1 MYKEVIDWQKLFIN
15 IMEEALRKTSF
26 HEVSDLVVKY
36 ALQLGFTRA
45 HLFWVPTQEDTN
57 PDNKMIGVACA
68 GENCIPNFSRSTG
81 EAKLYPL
88 RQWFDLNRATQ
99 SRNVVFLRQS
109 EIERLK
115 KQAKTMGYQWPKG
128 EIAFLP
134 LWGSNRLLGELML
147 DHDQNENAFNKQEL
161 SWLNFFARKAAFL
174 LENASLITREK
185 RSVQEMTT
193 INQVGRLV
201 TDRAAEETDLSTLL
215 DEVYKRV
222 GLLMDVSNFS
232 IVLLGPESGELD
244 LKLLYKNGVRQ
255 NHLQTSSNLEI
266 ENYLLNRDGGI
277 FWPRD
282 VSKQL
287 QRNEISPEGETPTSC
302 IGVQLHV
309 GKNVIGGIVVKVY
322 DGNYKFTRRD
332 YFLLDSVASQF
343 AGAIQLF
350 QVNVT
355 EKRDAARLNVLR
367 RAMMEMLR
375 IAQENED
382 DLWLTALTIATANFG
397 TGFNRALLFLENED
411 RTLLV
416 GKAGIGTNDK
426 EKSRSDWEK
435 DVERNYQFDD
445 FLEELKQKKI
455 QLTDVHFLTRKIA
468 FQPAHANSIIQQVL
482 RSGYRKIVEQE
493 KVDEWLPDE
502 ITEKVHLSK
511 NAVLPILS
519 GNRSI
524 GFVIVDNKHNGLPL
538 SEKMLNQLQT
548 LLNYAGLVWET
559 LRQQS
564 KSESLLD
571 ANYQIMGEARLQSL
585 KDTLRNI
592 CKTAQKFTEA
602 DWVLI
607 YPLKEG
613 KKYEFDTKNAT
624 YIGNLKSLEDV
635 IKEKPNPGGI
645 SSYILN
651 NGKLVVPD
659 VIKNGI
665 VVGDAHISE
674 HGFIQREKVKAMIGI
689 AIHDVQ
695 KDEPLGILYF
705 DYRTP
710 QNFSELDEHHAK
722 SFASL
727 AAVAISNARRFDEQ
741 KQRQRLEAALQTA
754 QIISTELDFDSLLLK
769 VLDNLKH
776 FFQETSMC
784 VLTFDSNEYAL
795 RFVPSTLNYYQVP
808 SSKTPET
815 RIFPLAGTSIASK
828 TAREALTKGESVT
841 INVPDVR
848 KSPEYLEM
856 IAETRSELCVSL
868 LDSNHDLL
876 GVLVLERASP
886 FGFSED
892 DQALIETVARQ
903 LSLGMERARQSEQLS
918 FKTTVAAL
926 TSWAADIA
934 HDINNEAE
942 EIQGYTYLIKELVE
956 EDEQLISYASK
967 IEESAKRLFEAGP
980 KSKQGKQ
987 AIPIN
992 QAIKKFAEPLARQRD
1007 IHIEFILDEN
1017 EYHIFVNQT
1026 DFRRV
1031 LQHLTRNADKA
1042 MRGMSEKKITVT
1054 TRKAENDKIEI
1065 LFKDHGPGVPED
1077 VQLSILQKSVTTKQS
1092 GGFGLL
1098 LTRQFVEDMGGT
1110 IRLIPSPP
1118 GEGATFSI
1126 KLPTTNFVDK
1136 TNIE

>member
-1 MYKEVIDWQKLFIN
+1 MNKEVIDWQKLFTS

-26 HEVSDLVVKY
+26 HEVSNIVVKF
-36 ALQLGFTRA
+36 ALQLGFSRA

-57 PDNKMIGVACA
+57 PDNKMIGIACE
-68 GENCIPNFSRSTG
+68 GENCIPNFSSSTG
-81 EAKLYPL
+81 ETKLYPL
-88 RQWFDLNRATQ
+88 RQWFGLNRATQ
-99 SRNVVFLRQS
+99 SRDIIFLGQS
-109 EIERLK
+109 KIERLK
-115 KQAKTMGYQWPKG
+115 RQAKTMGYRWPKG
-128 EIAFLP
+128 VIAFLP
-134 LWGSNRLLGELML
+134 LWGNNRLLGELML
-147 DHDQNENAFNKQEL
+147 DHDQNENAFNEQEL
-161 SWLNFFARKAAFL
+161 SWLNFFGRNAAFL

-201 TDRAAEETDLSTLL
+201 TDRAAEETDLSPLL

-232 IVLLGPESGELD
+232 VVLLDPENGELN

-255 NHLQTSSNLEI
+255 NNSQTSSNLEI
-266 ENYLLNRDGGI
+266 EKYLLNRDGGI
-277 FWPRD
+277 FWPQN

-287 QRNEISPEGETPTSC
+287 QRNVISPDRGTPTSC

-309 GKNVIGGIVVKVY
+309 GKNVIGGIVVRVY
-322 DGNYKFTRRD
+322 DGNFKFTRRD

-343 AGAIQLF
+343 AGAIQLI
-350 QVNVT
+350 QANVT

-382 DLWLTALTIATANFG
+382 DLWLTTLTIATANFG
-397 TGFNRALLFLENED
+397 TGFNRAILFLESED

-416 GKAGIGTNDK
+416 GKAGIGTDDAK
-426 EKSRSDWEK
+426 KSRLDWEK
-435 DVERNYQFDD
+435 DAERNFLFDD
-445 FLEELKQKKI
+445 FLAKLNQQKI
-455 QLTDVHFLTRKIA
+455 NFTDLHHLTRNIE
-468 FQPAHANSIIQQVL
+468 FQPTNKNSIIQQVL
-482 RSGYRKIVEQE
+482 RGGHRKIVEQN
-493 KVDEWLPDE
+493 KTDEWLPKE
-502 ITEKVHLSK
+502 ITEKIALAKCV
-511 NAVLPILS
+511 VLPILS

-524 GFVIVDNKHNGLPL
+524 GIVIVDNKHNGLPL

-602 DWVLI
+602 DWILI

-613 KKYEFDTKNAT
+613 EINEFDIENAT
-624 YIGNLKSLEDV
+624 YIGNLESHDDV
-635 IKEKPNPGGI
+635 IKEKPDPSGI
-645 SSYILN
+645 SLHILN
-651 NGKLVVPD
+651 TGKLIVPD
-659 VIKNGI
+659 VTNNDI
-665 VVGDAHISE
+665 VIGGTQISE
-674 HGFIQREKVKAMIGI
+674 HGFIMREKVKAMIGI
-689 AIHDVQ
+689 TIYDVQ
-695 KDEPLGILYF
+695 KDEPLGVLYF

-710 QNFSELDEHHAK
+710 KIFSELDEHHAK

-727 AAVAISNARRFDEQ
+727 AAVAISNARRYDEQ
-741 KQRQRLEAALQTA
+741 KQRKRLEAALQTA
-754 QIISTELDFDSLLLK
+754 QIISTELDFDNLLLK

-784 VLTFDSNEYAL
+784 VLTFDINENAL
-795 RFVPSTLNYYQVP
+795 RFVPSTLEYYQVP

-815 RIFPLAGTSIASK
+815 RIFPLTGPSIASK
-828 TAREALTKGESVT
+828 TASQALAKGESITVN
-841 INVPDVR
+841 IPDVR
-848 KSPEYLEM
+848 KNPEYLEM
-856 IAETRSELCVSL
+856 IPESRSELCVSL

-886 FGFSED
+886 FGFSDD

-934 HDINNEAE
+934 HDINNEAD
-942 EIQGYTYLIKELVE
+942 EIQSYTYLIKELVDD
-956 EDEQLISYASK
+956 DEQLVSYAIK

-987 AIPIN
+987 AFPVN
-992 QAIKKFAEPLARQRD
+992 QAIKKFAEPLAHQRG
-1007 IHIEFILDEN
+1007 IQIEFFPDEN
-1017 EYHIFVNQT
+1017 EYHIFGNQT

-1042 MRGMSEKKITVT
+1042 MRGMPEKKITVT
-1054 TRKAENDKIEI
+1054 TRKAEKNKIEI
-1065 LFKDHGPGVPED
+1065 LFQDYGPGVPED
-1077 VQLSILQKSVTTKQS
+1077 VQLSILQKSVTTKGS

-1110 IRLIPSPP
+1110 IRLVPSLP

-1126 KLPTTNFVDK
+1126 KLPITNFYDEI
-1136 TNIE
+1136 NIE